1 MHFPDEVEEVLS
13 EDVEM
18 LDAQVT
24 ESLDHQIWSTLAN
37 LNQSYGISRVDLES
51 VLDLIGKVA
60 LSQVMP
66 TLTNVNDFDDYQ
78 AQMVKDA
85 PWTVSPKHKI
95 DIRIDKSDLPFL
107 GEDSVTVEF
116 YYEDMTH
123 FLTMEFGDEAHRG
136 HFVKHFQLVEDDA
149 GARWVLEVHVL
160 QCHTFSTS
168 TDQVGYQALMLA
180 MQGLL

>member
-18 LDAQVT
+18 LDGEVT

-37 LNQSYGISRVDLES
+37 LNQSYGVSRVDLES

-60 LSQVMP
+60 IAKVMP
-66 TLTNVNDFDDYQ
+66 TLTNVNDFEDYQ

-85 PWTVSPKHKI
+85 PWTVSPKHKV
-95 DIRIDKSDLPFL
+95 DIMIDKSDLSFL
-107 GEDSVTVEF
+107 GEESVCVEF

-149 GARWVLEVHVL
+149 GARWVLDVNVL
-160 QCHTFSTS
+160 QSSTVCTS
-168 TDQVGYQALMLA
+168 NDRVGYQAFMLA

>member
-1 MHFPDEVEEVLS
+1 MHLPDEVEEVLT

-18 LDAQVT
+18 LDGEVT

-37 LNQSYGISRVDLES
+37 LNQSYGVSRVDLES

-60 LSQVMP
+60 IAKVMP
-66 TLTNVNDFDDYQ
+66 TLTNVNDFEDYQ

-85 PWTVSPKHKI
+85 PWTVSPKHKV
-95 DIRIDKSDLPFL
+95 DIMIDKSDLSFL
-107 GEDSVTVEF
+107 GQESVSVEF

-123 FLTMEFGDEAHRG
+123 FLRMEFGDEAHRG

-149 GARWVLEVHVL
+149 GARWVLDVNVL
-160 QCHTFSTS
+160 QSSTVFTS
-168 TDQVGYQALMLA
+168 NDRVGYQAFMLA